1 MYLPVSSVLIL
12 AKTDIRVGFMPKEQS
27 YYNYSNATC
36 KESNLSS
43 SFAL

>member
-1 MYLPVSSVLIL
+1 MYLSVSSVLI
-12 AKTDIRVGFMPKEQS
+12 AVKTDIYLGFMPTGQS
-27 YYNYSNATC
+27 CYNYSNATC